1 MPTLLLRAGLVYT
14 GTGSPSPDIG
24 RVGEGGG
31 EDQLK
36 PGWLL
41 ARDGMIAEVGS
52 GDPPA
57 ADAVLNLPNCL
68 AVPGLVNAH
77 DHMYQ
82 WATRGYVP
90 DGGLFEWLRA
100 LYPVWAQI
108 DAGTVRIAARAAM
121 ARLLLSG
128 CTLSTDHHYVFP
140 RGRAGIFEA
149 LVESARELGL
159 RFHPCRGS
167 MSLGE
172 SAGGLPPDSVVE
184 KEDAILADTE
194 SLIRRFHDPAPG
206 SMCRLVVAP
215 CSPFSVT
222 PQLMRD
228 SAELARRHGVRL
240 HTHLAETLDEE
251 RFCAE
256 RFGKR
261 PFELMSDLGWTGDD
275 VWFAHGIHF
284 NDVEV
289 RQVAETRTGVAHC
302 PSSNMRLGAGACR
315 VEDLLR
321 AGANVGLGV
330 DGAASNEDSNLATE
344 MHQTLLLARAR
355 AAMQGREDAATAIS
369 AREAWK
375 VATVGGAACLGR
387 DDCGT
392 LAVGKCADVA
402 FFRLDDLGHA
412 GMDDPLAALALAPP
426 ARADAVV
433 VNGKVVVR
441 DGRLLTGDEAAIARD
456 LASESERLA
465 SRARVRP

>member
-1 MPTLLLRAGLVYT
+1 MATLLLRAGLVYA
-14 GTGSPSPDIG
+14 GA
-24 RVGEGGG
+24 GEL
-31 EDQLK
+31 EN
-36 PGWLL
+36 GWLL
-41 ARDGMIAEVGS
+41 TRDGMITEIGS
-52 GDPPA
+52 GEPPPA
-57 ADAVLNLPNCL
+57 DSVLNLPNCV

-108 DAGTVRIAARAAM
+108 DADTVRIASRAAM

-140 RGRAGIFEA
+140 RGRTGIFEA

-184 KEDAILADTE
+184 DEDAILADTE
-194 SLIRRFHDPAPG
+194 ALIRRFHDPARG
-206 SMCRLVVAP
+206 SMCRVVVAP

-228 SAELARRHGVRL
+228 SAELARRQGVRL
-240 HTHLAETLDEE
+240 HTHVAETLDEE
-251 RFCAE
+251 AFCLE
-256 RFGKR
+256 KFGMR
-261 PFELMSDLGWTGDD
+261 PFELMQDLGWTGDD

-284 NDVEV
+284 NDAEV
-289 RQVAETRTGVAHC
+289 GRVAKSRTGIAHC

-315 VEDLLR
+315 VEDLVR
-321 AGANVGLGV
+321 AGAKVGLGV
-330 DGAASNEDSNLATE
+330 DGAASNEDSNIATE
-344 MHQTLLLARAR
+344 MHQSLLLARGR
-355 AAMQGREDAATAIS
+355 AAMLGREDAATALS
-369 AREAWK
+369 AREAWSL
-375 VATVGGAACLGR
+375 ATIGGAACLGR

-392 LAVGKCADVA
+392 LAAGNCADVA
-402 FFRLDDLGHA
+402 FFRMDDLAHV
-412 GMDDPLAALALAPP
+412 GMDDPVAALALAPP
-426 ARADAVV
+426 ARAEAVV
-433 VNGKVVVR
+433 VNGKVIVR
-441 DGRLLTGDEAAIARD
+441 DRRLLTGDEDAITRELAA
-456 LASESERLA
+456 ESKRLA
-465 SRARVRP
+465 SLARTRP

>member
-1 MPTLLLRAGLVYT
+1 VAATLLLRAAVLFT
-14 GTGSPSPDIG
+14 GAEEIES
-24 RVGEGGG
+24 
-31 EDQLK
+31 
-36 PGWLL
+36 GWLL
-41 ARDGMIAEVGS
+41 ARDGAILQVGS
-52 GDPPA
+52 GRPPD
-57 ADAVLNLPNCL
+57 ADEMLDLPNCV

-108 DAGTVRIAARAAM
+108 DADTVRIAARAAM

-140 RGRAGIFEA
+140 RGRTGLFAA

-172 SAGGLPPDSVVE
+172 SKGGLPPDSVVE
-184 KEDAILADTE
+184 DEDAILADTE
-194 SLIRRFHDPAPG
+194 EMIRRFHDPAPG
-206 SMCRLVVAP
+206 SMCRVVVAP

-251 RFCAE
+251 RFCLD

-261 PFELMSDLGWTGDD
+261 PLDLMQDLGWTGDD

-284 NDVEV
+284 NDGEIA
-289 RQVAETRTGVAHC
+289 RVAETRTGVAHC
-302 PSSNMRLGAGACR
+302 PSSNMRLGAGMCR
-315 VEDLLR
+315 VEDLVR
-321 AGANVGLGV
+321 GGATVGLGV
-330 DGAASNEDSNLATE
+330 DGAASNEDANLAME
-344 MHQTLLLARAR
+344 VHQALFMARSR
-355 AAMQGREDAATAIS
+355 AAMQGRSDAGTALN
-369 AREAWK
+369 AREAWRL
-375 VATVGGAACLGR
+375 ATVGGAKCLGR

-392 LAVGKCADVA
+392 LEPGKCADVA
-402 FFRLDDLGHA
+402 FFSIDDLAHT
-412 GMDDPLAALALAPP
+412 GMGDPLAALAHAE
-426 ARADAVV
+426 AVV

-441 DGRLLTGDEAAIARD
+441 DGRLLTGDETGIARD
-456 LASESERLA
+456 IAFESKRLA
-465 SRARVRP
+465 ARAGARL